1 MQIKGLIDCDSEAQ
15 FEDQCYSCYR
25 KWDTLESSNIE
36 SVIPQFSSYF
46 KTYIE
51 QNMKQ
56 GALLFKRRLAGLGDN
71 FVYNNSTE
79 SVNFCFKNKIREKN
93 LYLKHRAN
101 LHQNV
106 VLQKLLIFIRK
117 C

>member
-25 KWDTLESSNIE
+25 KWDTLESLSKE

-79 SVNFCFKNKIREKN
+79 SVNFCFKNKIWEK
-93 LYLKHRAN
+93 KS
-101 LHQNV
+101 V
-106 VLQKLLIFIRK
+106 SETSGKPCIK
-117 C
+117 TKS